1 MYGQPGATARD
12 QNPGVVT
19 ALRPSLKH
27 LLLRVCAVL
36 AIVLSAAVL
45 WLSSATQGHAD
56 PRDWLTPEER
66 AWVLQ
71 HPTLRVGGSAMYGP
85 FSYQDDEGRITG
97 LSVDY
102 AQRLS
107 ELTGLRFDFQ
117 PPQTFAGNLAALSG
131 GELDL
136 MMSLRETPERA
147 QTLGFTRPY
156 VQVPAVLLRRAGD
169 DRGPL
174 RPGEPVAVARGYVV
188 AEFLRERYA
197 TNPLQLDIDDR
208 TVLRRLASGEVG
220 AAVMD
225 LAGATYLMRRDG
237 IGNLRVVDDIGY
249 AYALGIGYRRD
260 WPMLGRILDKA
271 LLRISDGERQ
281 AIADRWITQDTEAHR
296 WQRRA
301 LWAFGLALA
310 AVLLGLGVMLLWNR
324 ALQRQVRRHGE
335 QLQRE
340 LAERLRLQDV
350 DRARETAE
358 ITSRTKSEFLS
369 QASHELRTPLNAV
382 LGFSQLLACDPRRPL
397 DELQQGRVRHIE
409 EAARH
414 LLVLIE
420 DMMLLSRVES
430 NSLTVQS
437 LPVQAGPLLRR
448 CVELAQPA
456 AQAAGVALRLGLTPD
471 EDHTLPQVKA
481 DPIRLEQVLHN
492 LISNAIKY
500 NRRGGWVTV
509 RAESLPRGFLIEVAD
524 NGLGMTVDQR
534 AQLFQPFNRLG
545 RVDQPGTGIGLVI
558 CKQLVER
565 MGGRILVDSESGAGS
580 RFTLELPAA
589 G

>member
-1 MYGQPGATARD
+1 MYEPPAVGGRD
-12 QNPGVVT
+12 QNSGVVI

-27 LLLRVCAVL
+27 LLLRAFALL
-36 AIVLSAAVL
+36 AIGMSAAVL
-45 WLSSATQGHAD
+45 WLSLAAQGHAD

-66 AWVLQ
+66 AWVSQ
-71 HPTLRVGGSAMYGP
+71 HPVLRVGGSAMYGP
-85 FSYQDDEGRITG
+85 FSYQDDDGRITG

-102 AQRLS
+102 ARRLS
-107 ELTGLRFDFQ
+107 ELSGLRFEFQ
-117 PPQTFAGNLAALSG
+117 PPQTFAENLADLAE

-136 MMSLRETPERA
+136 LMSLRETPERA

-156 VQVPAVLLRRAGD
+156 IQVPAVLLRRAGD
-169 DRGPL
+169 DSGPL
-174 RPGEPVAVARGYVV
+174 RPGEPVAVARGYAV

-197 TNPLQLDIDDR
+197 TNPLQVEADDR
-208 TVLRRLASGEVG
+208 AVLRRLAGGEVS
-220 AAVMD
+220 AAVVD

-271 LLRISDGERQ
+271 LLRIGEGERQ
-281 AIADRWITQDTEAHR
+281 AIADRWITQDTEAMR

-301 LWAFGLALA
+301 LWAVGLALA
-310 AVLLGLGVMLLWNR
+310 AVVLGLAVVLLWNR
-324 ALQRQVRRHGE
+324 ALQRQVRVRGE

-340 LAERLRLQDV
+340 LAERIRLQDV
-350 DRARETAE
+350 DQARALAE
-358 ITSRTKSEFLS
+358 VTSRTKSEFLS

-382 LGFSQLLACDPRRPL
+382 LGFSQLLASDPKRPL
-397 DELQQGRVRHIE
+397 DELQQMRVQHIDD
-409 EAARH
+409 AARH

-430 NSLTVQS
+430 NTLTVQS

-456 AQAAGVALRLGLTPD
+456 AEAAGVALRIGMTPD
-471 EDHTLPQVKA
+471 EGRTLPQVQA

-509 RAESLPRGFLIEVAD
+509 RAEAAPRGFLIEVAD

-534 AQLFQPFNRLG
+534 SQLFQPFNRLG

-565 MGGRILVDSESGAGS
+565 MGGRILVDSESGQGS